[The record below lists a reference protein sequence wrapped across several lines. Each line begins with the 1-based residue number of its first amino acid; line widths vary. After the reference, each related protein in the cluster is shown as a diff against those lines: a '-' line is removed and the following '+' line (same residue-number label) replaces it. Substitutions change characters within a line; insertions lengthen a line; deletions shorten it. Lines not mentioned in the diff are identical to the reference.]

1 MLEFYISNV
10 TIQRQK
16 YLNFLSWSQCINPFI
31 KNVEVK
37 KDIICIKMKKL
48 IDLCYISCK
57 AIIDS
62 NNGEP
67 LTGCICYSNES
78 GYIIDLF
85 KDEYVY
91 TIIVTPSRV
100 SVDTSGSSINGIDFI
115 KSRLSEK
122 TYTKVEDM
130 VSTTIDEL
138 ENLRKQW
145 KAL

>member
-1 MLEFYISNV
+1 MLEFYISSV
-10 TIQRQK
+10 TIQRQD
-16 YLNFLSWSQCINPFI
+16 YLDLLSWSQSPTLYSRNS
-31 KNVEVK
+31 KAE
-37 KDIICIKMKKL
+37 KDTICIKMKKL
-48 IDLCYISCK
+48 MDLCYISCK

-62 NNGEP
+62 NDGDP
-67 LTGCICYSNES
+67 LPGCICYSNES

-85 KDEYVY
+85 KHGYVY
-91 TIIVTPSRV
+91 TIIITPSRI

-145 KAL
+145 KEL